1 MASGGRGG
9 LEHASGGTDYGNDQQ
24 VGALTGQ
31 FQGLNGLLGFH
42 IQDEDETIFPILDQ
56 RAKHMV
62 PNYNADHVGDRE
74 HLNKLNGLIM
84 GLPKT
89 PAAQRAAVGKQVYRE
104 AVALHAMGGLHMD
117 KEEKLLYPLFN
128 EHTSDDEQW
137 AILKKVYAKIPLQM
151 IPMAAPGLMGLLNQ
165 EEREEELRSFMKA
178 MPPAS
183 FKVLVEHAPKGMS
196 PAEWQELRGRIP
208 ELTKM

>member
-1 MASGGRGG
+1 MLDGLEQASGR
-9 LEHASGGTDYGNDQQ
+9 TDYANDQQ

-31 FQGLNGLLGFH
+31 FQGLHGLLGSH
-42 IQDEDETIFPILDQ
+42 IEDEDELIFPVLDQ
-56 RAKHMV
+56 RAKHVV

-74 HLNKLNGLIM
+74 HLHKLNGLIM

-104 AVALHAMGGLHMD
+104 AVAVHATGSLHME
-117 KEEKLLYPLFN
+117 KEEQILYPLFN
-128 EHTSDDEQW
+128 AHTSDDEQW
-137 AILKKVYAKIPLQM
+137 AILKKVYEKIPVEM
-151 IPMAAPGLMGLLNQ
+151 IPMAAPGLMGMLNQ

-196 PAEWQELRGRIP
+196 PAEWQELRKRIP
-208 ELTKM
+208 ALTKV